1 MDHHATTPIDGR
13 VLDAMMPWLT
23 DRFGNAASTH
33 GFGREARVAVET
45 ARAQVAS
52 LLGGRSDE
60 VVFTSGA
67 TESDNLAIKGV
78 AHALADEGKHII
90 ASRIEH
96 KAILDSCRRLEREG
110 FSVTWLDVDS
120 VGRVDPEDV
129 QRALTDETVLVSV
142 MLANNEV
149 GAVQDIGA
157 IGEITRERGVW
168 LHCDAVQGIGRVPFD
183 VDDMSVD
190 LASVTAHKIHGPKG
204 VGALWV
210 RRRGPRVRLVA
221 EIDGGGQERG
231 MRSGTANVAGAVGLG
246 VACQLLI
253 DEGEAEAV
261 RVGALRDRLR
271 ERICGAIGGVTL
283 NGPDGPGRLPGN
295 LNLAFDDVDGVK
307 LLLAL
312 HRVVAVS
319 SGAACTSASVEP
331 SYVLRAMGVSVERA
345 TASIRYGL
353 GRDNTEAQVDEVAA
367 ATIAAVTDLRAGGE
381 ERKLADAGVDPESV
395 DW

>member
-23 DRFGNAASTH
+23 TRFGNAASTH
-33 GFGREARVAVET
+33 GFGREARAAVEE
-45 ARAQVAS
+45 ARGQVAE
-52 LLGGRSDE
+52 LVGGRRDE

-67 TESDNLAIKGV
+67 TESDNLAVKGV
-78 AHALADEGKHII
+78 AHALADRGRHLV

-96 KAILDSCRRLEREG
+96 KAVLDSCRRLEREG
-110 FSVTWLDVDS
+110 FSVTWLDVDRD
-120 VGRVDPEDV
+120 GRVDPEDV
-129 QRALTDETVLVSV
+129 RRALTDETILVSV

-157 IGEITRERGVW
+157 IGEITREREVW
-168 LHCDAVQGIGRVPFD
+168 LHCDAVQGVGRVPFD
-183 VDDMSVD
+183 VDSMKVD
-190 LASVTAHKIHGPKG
+190 LASVTAHKVHGPKG

-231 MRSGTANVAGAVGLG
+231 MRSGTANVAGSVGFG
-246 VACQLLI
+246 AACQLLI
-253 DEGEAEAV
+253 DEGQAESE

-271 ERICGAIGGVTL
+271 ARICDELEGVTL
-283 NGPDGPGRLPGN
+283 NGPETGRLPGN
-295 LNLAFDDVDGVK
+295 LNLAFDDVDGVQ
-307 LLLAL
+307 LLVAL

-353 GRDNTEAQVDEVAA
+353 GRDNTEAEVDEVAA
-367 ATIAAVTDLRAGGE
+367 ATVAAVNELRARGE
-381 ERKLADAGVDPESV
+381 GQKLKDAGVDPQSV